1 LQVQPENGIPTERTP
16 SCLPRVQTCRPLR
29 IKDNPPFGC
38 CAEMKLRRL
47 QDFIADLARGSYA
60 VGIVKLENPIPPASE
75 PAGLRPRLTELREA
89 LLLLHKALLESE
101 RISYEATFGKI
112 ASPYQFLKL
121 LTDDPWFAWLSPMTK
136 LIAAMDERLDA
147 KEPLTVNAVDALV
160 AQTRTMLVA
169 TEGGEGFSRHYD
181 EALQRTPDVVFA
193 QAAVAKLIR
202 TKTVS

>member
-1 LQVQPENGIPTERTP
+1 MSE
-16 SCLPRVQTCRPLR
+16 
-29 IKDNPPFGC
+29 DN
-38 CAEMKLRRL
+38 
-47 QDFIADLARGSYA
+47 
-60 VGIVKLENPIPPASE
+60 VIPPGPE

-89 LLLLHKALLESE
+89 LLPLHKALLDSE

-147 KEPLTVNAVDALV
+147 KEPLTAPEVDALV
-160 AQTRTMLVA
+160 AQARTLLVA

-193 QAAVAKLIR
+193 QAAVAKLLR
-202 TKTVS
+202 TQADGNKSA